1 MTSLLEP
8 YFSSVT
14 WYYLP
19 HWLLQGLQQNNVP
32 EVFCTAVHVESSQSE
47 HCDHGGDAGGADGV
61 GAGGGKELEGKDVR
75 THLSQLFLITS
86 PYLSYFSL
94 PPPYLLLL
102 ALLSPSPFLPLLP
115 LLLPPSPSLP
125 HNKPGQPALSW
136 TQCLCNESWDGGGAL
151 SIFYSTPPLPGVW
164 GALGVPLISHARLVV
179 LCFSFRTGPPGTVE
193 SAAGLEPQPQWFSP
207 EILYPFAA

>member
-1 MTSLLEP
+1 MVVMLVVLM
-8 YFSSVT
+8 V
-14 WYYLP
+14 LV
-19 HWLLQGLQQNNVP
+19 QGV
-32 EVFCTAVHVESSQSE
+32 
-47 HCDHGGDAGGADGV
+47 
-61 GAGGGKELEGKDVR
+61 GGKELEGKDVR

-136 TQCLCNESWDGGGAL
+136 TQCLCNESWDGGGSFYFLFNPSSPWSVGSLRGTPHLTCSL
-151 SIFYSTPPLPGVW
+151 SGSVF
-164 GALGVPLISHARLVV
+164 
-179 LCFSFRTGPPGTVE
+179 
-193 SAAGLEPQPQWFSP
+193 
-207 EILYPFAA
+207 

>member
-125 HNKPGQPALSW
+125 HKQAWPASSLLDSMS
-136 TQCLCNESWDGGGAL
+136 L
-151 SIFYSTPPLPGVW
+151 
-164 GALGVPLISHARLVV
+164 
-179 LCFSFRTGPPGTVE
+179 
-193 SAAGLEPQPQWFSP
+193 
-207 EILYPFAA
+207 